1 MQVTFWGTRGSIAKP
16 GPGTVRYGGNTSC
29 VEVGSSAGTLVVVD
43 CGTGAHELGL
53 DLLRRA
59 GGAPIRGH
67 LFIGHAHWDHIQGLP
82 FFSPLFQPG
91 NEWNIYGPSG
101 AGSSLSEIL
110 AGQMEYRYFPVAID
124 QLASGV
130 RYHDLVEGTLDLD
143 DLTVSTR
150 YLNHPALTLA
160 YRFEADGAS
169 IVYASDHEPHEPGL
183 AAGGDVGQNRHDDAH
198 AAFAAGADL
207 LVHDAQ
213 YRAAEYADRAGWG
226 HSTFEYAV
234 EVAHRADVGRLA
246 LFHHD
251 PSRTDDRMDEL
262 VTAARAHAASIGYRG
277 EVFAAKEGMRVEL
290 DPRTSPRRSTGP
302 QVSAVLE
309 PALAPELLSVV
320 IVARTAEIASV
331 LTQAAGPAGFE
342 VTVEADLR
350 AAFELVADQRP
361 GAVLIEALDDDGGF
375 DLVAAI
381 RSLDGPYGNDVP
393 VIMVGPSEA
402 RWRPDAIETGITE
415 WLVWPSSSSY
425 VRTKLQA
432 WHLRRSAR
440 WQRAEPTADEDTRLA
455 ALHALGVLDTA
466 AEDRFDR
473 LTREIA
479 EALDVPVALVSLVDR
494 DRQWFKSRFGTEIVE
509 SPRDTSICAHA
520 IHGGDI
526 LEVPDA
532 LADDRFA
539 DNPIVRGEP
548 RIRFYA
554 GMPLRLSDGS
564 AVGTLCVVDHRPR
577 QLNDAQLA
585 ELRRVGRMVTAE
597 LEAAEPATPRR

>member
-1 MQVTFWGTRGSIAKP
+1 MTAPRMYAQLADWWPLMSDPSDYEEEAGIFRATLEELAAEPIRSLLELGS
-16 GPGTVRYGGNTSC
+16 GGGHNASHLKQHY
-29 VEVGSSAGTLVVVD
+29 EMTLVEPSMGMREVSRALNPECEHV
-43 CGTGAHELGL
+43 LG
-53 DLLRRA
+53 DMR
-59 GGAPIRGH
+59 
-67 LFIGHAHWDHIQGLP
+67 D
-82 FFSPLFQPG
+82 
-91 NEWNIYGPSG
+91 
-101 AGSSLSEIL
+101 
-110 AGQMEYRYFPVAID
+110 
-124 QLASGV
+124 V
-130 RYHDLVEGTLDLD
+130 RLERD
-143 DLTVSTR
+143 
-150 YLNHPALTLA
+150 
-160 YRFEADGAS
+160 F
-169 IVYASDHEPHEPGL
+169 
-183 AAGGDVGQNRHDDAH
+183 DAV
-198 AAFAAGADL
+198 F
-207 LVHDAQ
+207 VHDAIS
-213 YRAAEYADRAGWG
+213 Y
-226 HSTFEYAV
+226 
-234 EVAHRADVGRLA
+234 
-246 LFHHD
+246 
-251 PSRTDDRMDEL
+251 
-262 VTAARAHAASIGYRG
+262 
-277 EVFAAKEGMRVEL
+277 
-290 DPRTSPRRSTGP
+290 
-302 QVSAVLE
+302 
-309 PALAPELLSVV
+309 
-320 IVARTAEIASV
+320 
-331 LTQAAGPAGFE
+331 LT
-342 VTVEADLR
+342 TEADLR

-494 DRQWFKSRFGTEIVE
+494 DRQWFKSRFGTDIVE
-509 SPRDTSICAHA
+509 TPRDTSICAHA